1 MIIGY
6 ARASTYDQEGS
17 IASQRE
23 TLANEGAER
32 IYHEQTSAVGDRPE
46 LEKAIDAS
54 RSGDTLVVTRLDR
67 LARDVRHLHAV
78 ADRLNHK
85 GVNLRILNL
94 NIDTSTA
101 TGRLMFTMLG
111 AVGEF
116 ERDMMRERQ
125 REGIE
130 RAKREGKYRGRAP
143 HARRRADE
151 VRELR
156 QQGYGPARIAR
167 ELGIGR
173 TSVYRILK
181 DQEGQ
186 GEAA

>member
-1 MIIGY
+1 
-6 ARASTYDQEGS
+6 
-17 IASQRE
+17 
-23 TLANEGAER
+23 
-32 IYHEQTSAVGDRPE
+32 
-46 LEKAIDAS
+46 
-54 RSGDTLVVTRLDR
+54 
-67 LARDVRHLHAV
+67 
-78 ADRLNHK
+78 
-85 GVNLRILNL
+85 
-94 NIDTSTA
+94 
-101 TGRLMFTMLG
+101 
-111 AVGEF
+111 
-116 ERDMMRERQ
+116 MMRERQ